1 MTRIFLHG
9 TGGLVETNRP
19 ANRAALDTGVV
30 RVSKG
35 HFCKGRRIGDRGIH
49 GGSGQGLGRTVGFQ
63 ASNEEMP
70 LRVKLIRWEY
80 QLKGGI
86 AVKNMIVR
94 LALIGSSISAIV
106 LAGGAGKGLR

>member
-1 MTRIFLHG
+1 
-9 TGGLVETNRP
+9 
-19 ANRAALDTGVV
+19 
-30 RVSKG
+30 VSNG
-35 HFCKGRRIGDRGIH
+35 HFCKARPLGDGGIH
-49 GGSGQGLGRTVGFQ
+49 GGSGQGLGTRVIFQ

-70 LRVKLIRWEY
+70 LRVEQIWREHH
-80 QLKGGI
+80 LKGGI

>member
-1 MTRIFLHG
+1 
-9 TGGLVETNRP
+9 
-19 ANRAALDTGVV
+19 
-30 RVSKG
+30 
-35 HFCKGRRIGDRGIH
+35 
-49 GGSGQGLGRTVGFQ
+49 
-63 ASNEEMP
+63 MP